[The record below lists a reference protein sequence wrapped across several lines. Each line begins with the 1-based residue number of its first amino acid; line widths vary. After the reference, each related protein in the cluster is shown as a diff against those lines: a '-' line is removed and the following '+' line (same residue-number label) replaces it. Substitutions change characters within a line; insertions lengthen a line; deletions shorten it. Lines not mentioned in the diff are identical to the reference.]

1 MQIDEARAK
10 HAVQQAFQKI
20 VKPADFDAAI
30 VEEFGRQAS
39 AERECCQQ
47 TYKVILS
54 ESESDF
60 WKERLFRALLNDPI
74 SVQAMAAHFC
84 RTSEMASHDDL
95 LKFWLGK
102 TEATGWNELWRLNVV
117 EKLRLIAEVLHGADT
132 PPRRGVG
139 RLPYIVH
146 PQAVVRQLKEWGY
159 TEADDPVVLALGWGH
174 DLFEDTRLGKE
185 PELLMSFAGEDR
197 NQMEAVV
204 AGIRTLSFFPAKG
217 ISDDEYKC
225 RKRAYISA
233 VAKNAPASVLVVKM
247 ADRLCNTRDFL
258 AGGDPHAK
266 MYLDDGK
273 CLFERLS
280 ETKHPQ
286 LVETALAEVRFD
298 ADKFFDEWIGRPF
311 N

>member
-1 MQIDEARAK
+1 MQTGEARAK
-10 HAVQQAFQKI
+10 QAVQLAFQKI
-20 VKPADFDAAI
+20 VKPVDFDTAI
-30 VEEFGRQAS
+30 VGEFGRQAS
-39 AERECCQQ
+39 TEREYCRQA
-47 TYKVILS
+47 YEVILI
-54 ESESDF
+54 EPESDF
-60 WKERLFRALLNDPI
+60 WKERLYRALLNDPI

-84 RTSEMASHDDL
+84 RTRQMSPHNDL
-95 LKFWLGK
+95 LKFWLTK
-102 TEATGWNELWRLNVV
+102 TEATGWNELWHLNVV

-146 PQAVVRQLKEWGY
+146 PQAVVHQLQEWGY

-197 NQMEAVV
+197 NQMEVVV
-204 AGIRTLSFFPAKG
+204 AGIRTLSFLPAKG

-225 RKRAYISA
+225 QKRAYISA

-286 LVETALAEVRFD
+286 LVEATLDEVRFD
-298 ADKFFDEWIGRPF
+298 ADKFFDEWIGHPF